1 MQVDFAIA
9 ISSPPLQ
16 AKMTFDETTDLGNNV
31 YLSLWTPLGSF
42 FQDENFGSKLYQLRR
57 SKNTAK
63 TVALAEAWC
72 QAALAWLITAG
83 RATAIDVTCEIV
95 PSDPVWQMRCDVQ
108 VIQANG
114 QPVTFSVYTPV
125 V

>member
-1 MQVDFAIA
+1 
-9 ISSPPLQ
+9 
-16 AKMTFDETTDLGNNV
+16 
-31 YLSLWTPLGSF
+31 
-42 FQDENFGSKLYQLRR
+42 
-57 SKNTAK
+57 
-63 TVALAEAWC
+63 
-72 QAALAWLITAG
+72 
-83 RATAIDVTCEIV
+83 V